1 MESGTSLP
9 PRQTPAET
17 EKSHA
22 YCSATDRNVPV
33 LVKRPEERSG
43 TGRTSYHEAKRLVC
57 LDYGVRCTG
66 WLCPL
71 FDVPTLSEDELTEA
85 PHRRTH

>member
-1 MESGTSLP
+1 MEPGTSLP
-9 PRQTPAET
+9 PRQTDAET
-17 EKSHA
+17 EKTLA

-33 LVKRPEERSG
+33 LVKRSDARENDR
-43 TGRTSYHEAKRLVC
+43 RASYHEAKRLVC

-71 FDVPTLSEDELTEA
+71 FDVPALSEDELTEA